1 MEVAADDDDDD
12 DDDDHDHDDDDA
24 DDDDKDGDHR
34 DACRWFNEIQEFVL
48 LGALPLNEGASNS
61 KP

>member
-1 MEVAADDDDDD
+1 MMMMMTMMMIMIMMMMMLMMMIKMVIIVMRA
-12 DDDDHDHDDDDA
+12 
-24 DDDDKDGDHR
+24 
-34 DACRWFNEIQEFVL
+34 RWFNEIQEFVL